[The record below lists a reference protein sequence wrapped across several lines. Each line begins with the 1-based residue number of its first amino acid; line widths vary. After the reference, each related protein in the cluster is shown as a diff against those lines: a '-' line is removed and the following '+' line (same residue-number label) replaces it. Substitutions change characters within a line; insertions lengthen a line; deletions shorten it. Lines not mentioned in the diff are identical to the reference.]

1 MFGRRDFLKA
11 LAAAPLA
18 QSVAPAF
25 ADSGQRV
32 ALTIGNNA
40 YQGSPLLNPANDA
53 RAVAELLRTAG
64 FATEVQ
70 TDATRQTMAGAIER
84 FGAAV
89 RRSDTKLA
97 VFYYAGHGAQVDWM
111 NYLLPVDAV
120 VHNAG
125 ELKSRCLDLGVVLQ
139 HFAQTRDKTFIVVLD
154 ACRDNPFGAAY
165 RPEAKG
171 LSQFDAP
178 VGSLLA
184 YATAPGSVA
193 LDGDGGNGLYTA
205 NLVRELA
212 VPGTRIEDCLKRV
225 RLNVRLASQGAQ
237 IPWESTSLEEQVFL
251 FPQDRKKFSEEE
263 IEQQFNDELA
273 TWNRIKTSEKVDHW
287 VAYLKAYPNGRF
299 SEVAQARL
307 VRLLAPVERRSGKP
321 GQGVAKAVELKAGVQ
336 AGPLFQPS
344 ANPYS
349 AGTHPLGRHFKV
361 GDQAVYRK
369 SDILTGV
376 DEGLHT
382 VRVTRVDEQND
393 WVELNDG
400 KGATDLLGNPIKS
413 PQRIFDGP
421 LQFFPADLQIGKK
434 WLARMPQTGQQGG
447 RSDVEFDV
455 RVAALEKITVPAGDF
470 QTFRIEADGWNVTL
484 GKRLE
489 RRFWVV
495 PGLNFHI
502 KVERTTRSRRGALLE
517 TEREELISL
526 HQAG

>member
-1 MFGRRDFLKA
+1 MPGRRDFLKA

-18 QSVAPAF
+18 QAVAPAF

-32 ALTIGNNA
+32 ALAIGNNA
-40 YQGSPLLNPANDA
+40 YQASPLLNPANDA
-53 RAVAELLRTAG
+53 RAVGDLLRTAG

-89 RRSDTKLA
+89 RRSETKLA

-111 NYLLPVDAV
+111 NYLLPVDALV
-120 VHNAG
+120 RNAG

-165 RPEAKG
+165 RPENKG

-237 IPWESTSLEEQVFL
+237 IPWESTSLEEQVFI
-251 FPQDRKKFSEEE
+251 FPQDRKKLSEEE

-273 TWNRIKTSEKVDHW
+273 TWNRIKTSEKIDHW
-287 VAYLKAYPNGRF
+287 VAYLKTYPNGRF

-307 VRLLAPVERRSGKP
+307 ARLLAPVEHRSGKA
-321 GQGVAKAVELKAGVQ
+321 GHSVTKAVELEAGVQ

-349 AGTHPLGRHFKV
+349 AGTHPLGRHFTV
-361 GDQAVYRK
+361 GDRAVYRK
-369 SDILTGV
+369 SDILTGIE
-376 DEGLHT
+376 EGTHT
-382 VRVTRVDEQND
+382 VKVTRVDERND
-393 WVELNDG
+393 WVEFNG
-400 KGATDLLGNPIKS
+400 GQTATDLLGNPIKS
-413 PQRIFDGP
+413 PQRTFDGP
-421 LQFFPADLQIGKK
+421 LQFYPADLQIGKK
-434 WLARMPQTGQQGG
+434 WLARMALTGRQGG
-447 RSDVEFDV
+447 RSDIEFDV
-455 RVAALEKITVPAGDF
+455 RVAALEKITVPAGEF
-470 QTFRIEADGWNVTL
+470 HAFRIEADGWNVTL

-502 KVERTTRSRRGALLE
+502 KVERTTRSRSGALVE